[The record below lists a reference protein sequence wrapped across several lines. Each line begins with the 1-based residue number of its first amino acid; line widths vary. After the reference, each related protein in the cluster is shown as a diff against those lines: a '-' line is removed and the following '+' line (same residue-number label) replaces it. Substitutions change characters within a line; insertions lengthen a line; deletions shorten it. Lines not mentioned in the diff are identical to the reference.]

1 MATLD
6 EIAIGIST
14 VLLMAAAP
22 EPLYVDLKGHS
33 PQEIAFLIRAVV
45 EACKLRKAPLSH
57 IRVCHAS
64 GSEISR
70 AFGLEPLSQDGVALE
85 VVDELASWI
94 EFFRFRAG

>member
-6 EIAIGIST
+6 EIAAGIST
-14 VLLMAAAP
+14 VLLMAPAP

-57 IRVCHAS
+57 VRVCHAL
-64 GSEISR
+64 GSQISH
-70 AFGLEPLSQDGVALE
+70 AFDVEPLSQDGVTLE
-85 VVDELASWI
+85 VADELAGRL
-94 EFFRFRAG
+94 EFFRFPTG